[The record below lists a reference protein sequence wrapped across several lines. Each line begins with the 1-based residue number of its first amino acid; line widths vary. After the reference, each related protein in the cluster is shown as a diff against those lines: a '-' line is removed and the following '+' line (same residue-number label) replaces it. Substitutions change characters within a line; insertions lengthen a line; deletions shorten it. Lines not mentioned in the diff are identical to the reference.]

1 MWHLPLTGSWRQLT
15 DASRVAVAPEVLP
28 KTLEDVPQFLPFV
41 TLLFPQRLVT
51 NIAKAM
57 DAHLSREQRS

>member
-15 DASRVAVAPEVLP
+15 DTSLVAVAPELLP
-28 KTLEDVPQFLPFV
+28 KTLVAVPQFLPFV

-57 DAHLSREQRS
+57 DANLSRGQTS